1 MSLVPKLRIRNPN
14 FEHGL
19 KQFDGHSVGD
29 QSVVWK
35 K

>member
-14 FEHGL
+14 FENGL
-19 KQFDGHSVGD
+19 KKFHGHAIGD

>member
-1 MSLVPKLRIRNPN
+1 MCFVPKLRIRNPH

-19 KQFDGHSVGD
+19 KKFHGHSVGD